1 MIPGYGGLAWLA
13 VGPLTAAGP
22 SRSLPAVHLALL
34 LGLLA
39 AGAAIVIGAG
49 SWLPAHRPSPF
60 WGRAADVADMAAII
74 AMIPL
79 ALAMAGV
86 LGYLRGL
93 GG

>member
-1 MIPGYGGLAWLA
+1 MHS
-13 VGPLTAAGP
+13 AAP
-22 SRSLPAVHLALL
+22 DLLALV
-34 LGLLA
+34 A
-39 AGAAIVIGAG
+39 ATVVVVGAG
-49 SWLPAHRPSPF
+49 VWLPAHRPSPF